1 MCGKKEGGHGRVNGL
16 RTGQTGPGKTSH
28 KEKKKLWPKPEGAP
42 GSSRTSGSFLQR
54 QRLAKMRK
62 QNPPQTEEEAE
73 QQRLTAIGRARF
85 QRIYGR
91 QQQQMRAKVEEQ
103 NSTLQMQQQQLQELQ
118 QQLYWQQSQQAQW
131 QWQQPAVS
139 WVLPQSGYL
148 IHPGLTLVFALS
160 GMISLVPCFAM
171 HVEFVLFQVVV
182 VVVVAVV
189 AAPWALVVLPPP
201 QGHFVPAPLGSN
213 CSYQI

>member
-1 MCGKKEGGHGRVNGL
+1 
-16 RTGQTGPGKTSH
+16 
-28 KEKKKLWPKPEGAP
+28 
-42 GSSRTSGSFLQR
+42 
-54 QRLAKMRK
+54 MRK

-201 QGHFVPAPLGSN
+201 QAHFVPAPLGSN